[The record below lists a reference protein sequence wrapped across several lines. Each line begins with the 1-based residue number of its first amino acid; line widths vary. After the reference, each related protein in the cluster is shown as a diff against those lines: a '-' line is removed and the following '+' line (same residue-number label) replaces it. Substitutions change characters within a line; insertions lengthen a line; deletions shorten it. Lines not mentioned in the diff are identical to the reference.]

1 MSEIKLN
8 LIDSQSIFT
17 DTMHAS
23 IADRCVAAL
32 SAEPETIS
40 ELEAA
45 LVRFEKCPPNFSLPP
60 YRSAPT
66 DIDTE
71 PYDAGIFLVDLAAR
85 IVAYESTYSHP
96 DPDGYV
102 EYHDG
107 TCQTELQIPYRVP
120 DDWLFLDS
128 VESYEALCAER
139 RQARGSN
146 PPLDTRSILYG
157 RPLLEFITANVSD
170 ALKSPLNPICS
181 SLRPD
186 PDPLSDSITSIHASW
201 LLTERADLRAQSPRD
216 VMLAKKDLI
225 DFDLESRALQWSVL
239 LEGPP
244 GLSRDS
250 FAYRYAGF
258 GTHEWVIYYDLVR
271 YLLWSAAKLCSSPGS
286 AATAHCPGSNTNR
299 KTPDSILNPLTPS
312 SDSNSALESLIRQ
325 LDQIKLH
332 WLTEPCAEHDD
343 RLPFQIIDNERR
355 RIPEAMGG
363 RSMVIDEDCPICKM
377 MGDESEAGREVCFM
391 HLDGSNMDEAFAFS
405 SARTV
410 ADWEAEQREFAEL
423 EREFQRKWQEREAR
437 RARGEPLEADPFYD
451 HFTYER
457 SPGHYDAEAQLNSD
471 AGLSSKGVSWVDED
485 LRSFLEGLT
494 PWPLRDPEPPEA

>member
-1 MSEIKLN
+1 MSEIKFN
-8 LIDSQSIFT
+8 LIDSQSVFT

-23 IADRCVAAL
+23 IADCCVAAL

-45 LVRFEKCPPNFSLPP
+45 LVRFAKCPPNFTLPP
-60 YRSAPT
+60 YRSALT

-71 PYDAGIFLVDLAAR
+71 PYDAGIFILDLAAR

-96 DPDGYV
+96 EPLGYI
-102 EYHDG
+102 EYDDG
-107 TCQTELQIPYRVP
+107 TSQTELRIPYRLP

-139 RQARGSN
+139 RQVRVDH

-157 RPLLEFITANVSD
+157 RPLLEFIATNVLD
-170 ALKSPLNPICS
+170 TFNSPSAPDCS
-181 SLRPD
+181 SLLPD
-186 PDPLSDSITSIHASW
+186 PDPLSDSITAIHANW
-201 LLTERADLRAQSPRD
+201 LLTERTDLRGLSPRE
-216 VMLAKKDLI
+216 VMLAKQHLI
-225 DFDLESRALQWSVL
+225 DFDLESRTLQWSFL

-271 YLLWSAAKLCSSPGS
+271 HLLWSAVKLSSSTSS
-286 AATAHCPGSNTNR
+286 APTSHHVGVETTR
-299 KTPDSILNPLTPS
+299 RTPDSILNPLTTS
-312 SDSNSALESLIRQ
+312 SDPDPSLESVIKQ
-325 LDQIKLH
+325 LEQIKLH
-332 WLTEPCAEHDD
+332 WLTEPCAEHEE
-343 RLPFQIIDNERR
+343 RIPFQIIDNERR

-410 ADWEAEQREFAEL
+410 AEWEAEQREFAEL

-437 RARGEPLEADPFYD
+437 RARGEAVEPDPFYD

-457 SPGHYDAEAQLNSD
+457 SPGHYEAEAQPNSD
-471 AGLSSKGVSWVDED
+471 AGLSSEGLSWVDED